1 MGISLGCPDEG
12 LLLQVSDKGVSHL
25 RELVQLRRLALQG
38 TAISSSMLVVGGF
51 SELEALDVAWTAVN
65 SQGLYP
71 LATTPARFS
80 LKVSKMQ
87 AADSSLPVF
96 LNFFAQ
102 SVTASSPAS
111 TLSKH
116 GETVLCVLST
126 PLSGWLGGLSKI
138 EPCR

>member
-1 MGISLGCPDEG
+1 MACPDEG

-25 RELVQLRRLALQG
+25 RGLVQLRRLALQG

-80 LKVSKMQ
+80 LKVSKCKQQTLLCQFFSTSLHSLSLLQ
-87 AADSSLPVF
+87 AL
-96 LNFFAQ
+96 L
-102 SVTASSPAS
+102 
-111 TLSKH
+111 L
-116 GETVLCVLST
+116 L
-126 PLSGWLGGLSKI
+126 
-138 EPCR
+138 